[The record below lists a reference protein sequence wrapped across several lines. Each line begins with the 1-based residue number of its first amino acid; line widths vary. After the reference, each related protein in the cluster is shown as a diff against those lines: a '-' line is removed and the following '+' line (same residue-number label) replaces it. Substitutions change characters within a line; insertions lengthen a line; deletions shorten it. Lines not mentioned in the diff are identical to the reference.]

1 MTYDGEPVSKLRL
14 VFSPEPVG
22 ENYAPGPYSK
32 GVTDENGRFT
42 LVTRH
47 EETGAFVGKH
57 KLSFEYSDIG
67 ESAMADLISSL
78 KDAKDSRDSDQLSEA
93 KERIKELKKKLKG
106 RPLLTNL
113 KVYVDVPSGGLED
126 YQLELKDHQSE

>member
-1 MTYDGEPVSKLRL
+1 
-14 VFSPEPVG
+14 
-22 ENYAPGPYSK
+22 
-32 GVTDENGRFT
+32 
-42 LVTRH
+42 
-47 EETGAFVGKH
+47 
-57 KLSFEYSDIG
+57 
-67 ESAMADLISSL
+67 MADLISSL

-93 KERIKELKKKLKG
+93 KERIKELKKKLIG

>member
-1 MTYDGEPVSKLRL
+1 
-14 VFSPEPVG
+14 
-22 ENYAPGPYSK
+22 
-32 GVTDENGRFT
+32 
-42 LVTRH
+42 
-47 EETGAFVGKH
+47 
-57 KLSFEYSDIG
+57 
-67 ESAMADLISSL
+67 MADLISSL